1 MPPELPKKLPPR
13 QDVDHHIK
21 LELGAKPPTMAPY
34 CMTPPKLTELNLAT
48 SKEPVVVLPD
58 CKRPFKVH
66 KKQHTKTYVKGD
78 LVMVKLLPNK
88 LKSPRNVHK
97 GLVRRYEGP
106 FPVIKHVGKVAY
118 QVQLSSKRK
127 IHNVFHVSLLKPF
140 HGNDKDPG
148 RSKSTHAP
156 TAKVTKFDKEVESIL
171 ADRVTRR
178 RGVPNYTEYLVK
190 WKDLPDEEVSWEQ
203 EDLLWQFAD
212 FIHRYKDESATRT
225 SRKQV
230 GEGVTG

>member
-1 MPPELPKKLPPR
+1 
-13 QDVDHHIK
+13 
-21 LELGAKPPTMAPY
+21 
-34 CMTPPKLTELNLAT
+34 
-48 SKEPVVVLPD
+48 
-58 CKRPFKVH
+58 
-66 KKQHTKTYVKGD
+66 
-78 LVMVKLLPNK
+78 
-88 LKSPRNVHK
+88 
-97 GLVRRYEGP
+97 
-106 FPVIKHVGKVAY
+106 
-118 QVQLSSKRK
+118 
-127 IHNVFHVSLLKPF
+127 
-140 HGNDKDPG
+140 
-148 RSKSTHAP
+148 
-156 TAKVTKFDKEVESIL
+156 VESIL